1 LPGGRGGRDRGHDPP
16 AYADRGRAGPPRR
29 LRRSHARAVPPAPGG
44 VRVTAMTAAVA
55 LSTVLLLLLV
65 CGTAI
70 SLPLPAIYDAMSFS
84 PARWQQ
90 VGHSRRTWVTLM
102 AVGIIPVGLL
112 GIAVAIE
119 YLRTVRPK

>member
-1 LPGGRGGRDRGHDPP
+1 M
-16 AYADRGRAGPPRR
+16 
-29 LRRSHARAVPPAPGG
+29 
-44 VRVTAMTAAVA
+44 TAMTAAVA

-70 SLPLPAIYDAMSFS
+70 SLPLTAIYDAMSFS

-102 AVGIIPVGLL
+102 AVGIIPLGLL
-112 GIAVAIE
+112 GIAVAVE
-119 YLRTVRPK
+119 YLRTVRPKLAMAPG